1 MCIVYDETCLKL
13 PGNRTKMT
21 KALCFTAQQRG
32 DCFPQR
38 FWRAGV
44 GVNALTTPTSS
55 TGHLWTSG
63 SGSWGAIQL
72 SFWDVSL
79 LIHPWYMPAFT
90 HHPLLLQHFLHSR
103 PNFFRSLVLFC
114 DYIFCCSI
122 GRSFPVDIF
131 FFPSCCC
138 YHYLL
143 HSCAILRLICTAL
156 AQAPLFPHFN
166 LIFVRREYLQHL
178 GTRSG
183 AGKAILLCW
192 CCSSEC
198 LADGGSAG
206 WL

>member
-21 KALCFTAQQRG
+21 KALCLTAQQRG

-103 PNFFRSLVLFC
+103 PNFFCSLVQFC

-122 GRSFPVDIF
+122 GRSFPVDIYSSS
-131 FFPSCCC
+131 PVAAATIICSTVVLS
-138 YHYLL
+138 YASSALL
-143 HSCAILRLICTAL
+143 LPRLPCSPILIWSL
-156 AQAPLFPHFN
+156 
-166 LIFVRREYLQHL
+166 
-178 GTRSG
+178 
-183 AGKAILLCW
+183 
-192 CCSSEC
+192 SEE
-198 LADGGSAG
+198 SIYSI
-206 WL
+206 